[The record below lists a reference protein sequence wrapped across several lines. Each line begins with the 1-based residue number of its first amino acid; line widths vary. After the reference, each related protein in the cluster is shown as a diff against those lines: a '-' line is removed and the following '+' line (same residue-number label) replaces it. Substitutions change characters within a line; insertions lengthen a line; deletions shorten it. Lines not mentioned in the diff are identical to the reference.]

1 MEPGDLIMRISATDV
16 DEGDN
21 ARITYDLSPAPS
33 GSPPGVSVEG
43 DIEYFKWD
51 WKTGEVKLNK
61 KLDKPIN
68 YVFQLQATASDAG
81 SPPRRSTI
89 HVTLEV
95 KYRRRVAR
103 KWHTPN
109 PNTSSS
115 TVN

>member
-21 ARITYDLSPAPS
+21 ARITYDLRPAPS
-33 GSPPGVSVEG
+33 GGGSGGLSVEG

-68 YVFQLQATASDAG
+68 YVFQLQATASDSG
-81 SPPRRSTI
+81 SPPKKSTI
-89 HVTLEV
+89 HVTLEASRLCSS
-95 KYRRRVAR
+95 YGCAR
-103 KWHTPN
+103 NWRN
-109 PNTSSS
+109 GRA
-115 TVN
+115 